1 MKKLLFVLSLVA
13 IHISVSSQQLARY
26 EYWFDHNSDNRV
38 QKSSSDSIIDI
49 KVNTNGLSTGIHS
62 FSFRAVDS
70 EGRWSS
76 PFTSYFLHV
85 PSGTAAWTYEYW
97 FDSDHNHRVK
107 GQGTG
112 DMIELDVR
120 AQNLSIGIHSF
131 NFRAKDEAGRWSVP
145 VTAYFMRLGNDLDP
159 NISYTY
165 EYWIDED
172 SHQKVSGTS
181 ADGLINLNVNA
192 RSLKAGIHCLAF
204 RIKDNRGRWGSPI
217 CHYFVKPFTK
227 VENPITAY
235 YYWFNGH
242 VEDAQLVRLSQ
253 PASPLLLDVD
263 LPTNNISQEVTR
275 ENITILTTPDDQ
287 QQLAMK
293 NVLAIQFLDE
303 RGQWSETQ
311 VDTFAVAVGNR
322 VVSLTPFI
330 VNPEADEQW
339 NGWTIEGNRSRS
351 IQNRT
356 PWNSASN
363 NNYFCIHDKDMNRW
377 HAQMKQTVSGL
388 PAGNYFLSAIG
399 RTNTSTVMSLI
410 VNGYRTEFPAVDAVG
425 GELWEEADEN
435 SPVRQANDGKGSGWS
450 KRTVAFSTNGDPF
463 DIIVDVNATDYQ
475 QWADIDGFELT
486 VNGTADKAGTVSLRD
501 VQIASISNE
510 LQWNELGQ
518 SVMLNLRGFY
528 ANKKGRQGTIY
539 YSVDNGTTVQLV
551 DGISADGTF
560 EKEVECFFREN
571 TSPHTISL
579 YGKDTEG
586 VISERAVI
594 EIGNLNRGCSVEKLP
609 QVAIY
614 TGESITIDS
623 LIVRDNRT
631 GQLISP
637 DDYTVTY
644 INNVDDGVATITL
657 EGIYPNW
664 LGRKEVRF
672 NIKSYI
678 DDAEIAVLR
687 TLYEKTLGDSLWYR
701 KWDIQKEHVLCDE
714 FMGITARNRHV
725 TAINLA
731 NNNLTGEIP
740 TGLLALPALKTLHLE
755 NNRLKGIVNTIGISS
770 SLKELYMANNR
781 LWGLNG
787 AIPATVDKL
796 TLNKQTIDEVGTFHL
811 TASGL
816 EAQMQ
821 QLPNIGLYDHQQ
833 QNFTRNADITM
844 MSNGYNDPTLAIL
857 SQRDGEWQLRID
869 EWGSRTYLKESGNTV
884 YCRDDAQNRFMIK
897 LEYDAGDAN
906 FDGMV
911 NIQDLSTTIMYCL
924 KNYFATFNYGA
935 ANLWQDEI
943 INIQD
948 AVCLVNILLDG
959 TPPQATASSHT
970 NASRRSTNNGMNAAI
985 TCSDGRLT
993 LSSPV
998 PVSAF
1003 DVLIGGTQLSEIT
1016 SLLEPKG
1023 FLVSMRQQSDGV
1035 HLVGYSPSGSLL
1047 PAGNSTVAEVKS
1059 RHPRVTAALLA
1070 DDKARAVSVMGT
1082 EADGISEIAESAMS
1096 VVLGKGTITVTSANV
1111 LNNVSWTLQGVNGAI
1126 IDSGHA
1132 TSLPAGVNSMTC
1144 KSIRHGVYVL
1154 RLTAD
1159 GQRPIVKKISM
1170 R

>member
-1 MKKLLFVLSLVA
+1 MMKKSLVLLLTTLA
-13 IHISVSSQQLARY
+13 LSATAQQLSKY
-26 EYWFDHNSDNRV
+26 EYWFDHDTERRLKV
-38 QKSSSDSIIDI
+38 ATTDGDI
-49 KVNTNGLSTGIHS
+49 SLMVNTSQLATGVHS
-62 FSFRAVDS
+62 FNFRAQDS

-76 PFTSYFLHV
+76 PLITYFLRTQI
-85 PSGTAAWTYEYW
+85 GQAKWTYEWW
-97 FDSDHNHRVK
+97 FDSDHENCV
-107 GQGTG
+107 TG
-112 DMIELDVR
+112 EGSGKVLQLSLN
-120 AQNLSIGIHSF
+120 AQVLKSGIHSF
-131 NFRAKDEAGRWSVP
+131 NIRFKDEVGRWSIP
-145 VTAYFMRLGNDLDP
+145 VTTYFMRLPNSHDP
-159 NISYTY
+159 KATYKY
-165 EYWIDED
+165 EYWIDEAVD
-172 SHQKVSGTS
+172 QKRTGTS
-181 ADGLINLNVNA
+181 TDGLIALQVDGSHLN
-192 RSLKAGIHCLAF
+192 AGVHFLAI
-204 RIKDNRGRWGSPI
+204 RMRDDSGNWAAPLY
-217 CHYFVKPFTK
+217 HYFVKPHTK
-227 VENPITAY
+227 VNNLVTAY
-235 YYWFNGH
+235 YYWYNGH
-242 VEDAQLVRLSQ
+242 VEDAQLVRLAT
-253 PASPLLLDVD
+253 PASPLMLDVK
-263 LPTNNISQEVTR
+263 LPTNNLSQEVTR
-275 ENITILTTPDDQ
+275 ENITMLTTSDGQ
-287 QQLAMK
+287 QQLAVK
-293 NVLAIQFLDE
+293 NLLSMQFIDE
-303 RGQWSETQ
+303 RGQWSEVMT
-311 VDTFAVAVGNR
+311 DTFATAVGDH
-322 VVSLTPFI
+322 VVSLTSFI
-330 VNPEADEQW
+330 QNPEADEQW
-339 NGWTIEGNRSRS
+339 KGWTIEGNNSRS
-351 IQNRT
+351 IQNST
-356 PWNSASN
+356 PWNGASN
-363 NNYFCIHDKDMNRW
+363 NNYFCIHDMNMNHW

-410 VNGYRTEFPAVDAVG
+410 VNGYRAEFPAVHAVG
-425 GELWEEADEN
+425 GELWEEADED
-435 SPVRQANDGKGSGWS
+435 SPVRQANDGKGNGWS
-450 KRTVAFSTNGDPF
+450 KRTVAFSTNGEPF
-463 DIIVDVNATDYQ
+463 EIVVDVNATDYQ

-486 VNGTADKAGTVSLRD
+486 VNGTADMAGTVSLRD
-501 VQIASISNE
+501 VQIASIGNE

-518 SVMLNLRGFY
+518 SVLLNLRGFY

-539 YSVDNGTTVQLV
+539 YSVDNGTTMQLV

-869 EWGSRTYLKESGNTV
+869 EWGSRTYLKESGDTV